1 MDNLKTFEAFDEE
14 EDYEFELGDKVVYLR
29 PGYRHDNEV
38 GIFGGVR
45 DDGKFRLRFEDGTR
59 FAADSDYVYPEAKKR
74 KEKKPPVNRRREPV
88 DDWCGKENSGGCGG
102 GYNYGGYGYSSGCG
116 GMGRSGC

>member
-1 MDNLKTFEAFDEE
+1 MDNLKTFEAFEE
-14 EDYEFELGDKVVYLR
+14 EDDDYGFELGDKVVYLR
-29 PGYRHDNEV
+29 PGYKHDNEV

-74 KEKKPPVNRRREPV
+74 KEKKPPVNRRREREYY
-88 DDWCGKENSGGCGG
+88 DFSCGGSAGCGG
-102 GYNYGGYGYSSGCG
+102 YPTPGYSSGCG
-116 GMGRSGC
+116 GGVSSHC